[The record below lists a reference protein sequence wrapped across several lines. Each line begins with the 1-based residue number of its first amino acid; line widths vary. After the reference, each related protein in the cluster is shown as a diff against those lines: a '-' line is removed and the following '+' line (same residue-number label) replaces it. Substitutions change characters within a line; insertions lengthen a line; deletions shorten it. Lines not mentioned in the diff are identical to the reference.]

1 MRKID
6 ENKKEAITQAVF
18 QLTKEVGL
26 VGLSIAKV
34 AKIAGVSPATIY
46 VYYKD
51 KADMLSQILIGVKDI
66 LDEGQKEIIL
76 SVSDPL
82 EQFKKLLRHLIDK
95 WTTYP
100 KHAIFMRA
108 ALENPSE
115 IAPHGIAYSNKRA
128 EVIVALYDRLLDS
141 GKIKPLSQHLLIS
154 WTAGGIMN
162 NLLYHAQMGTQP
174 DDAEIQQMIE
184 LSVDDIKKN
193 L

>member
-66 LDEGQKEIIL
+66 LDEGQEEIIL

-82 EQFKKLLRHLIDK
+82 EQFKKLLRHLIHQ
-95 WTTYP
+95 WTSYP

-115 IAPHGIAYSNKRA
+115 IAPQGLAYSNQRA
-128 EVIVALYDRLLDS
+128 EVTVALYERLLAS
-141 GKIKPLSQHLLIS
+141 GKIKPLSQNLLIS

-162 NLLYHAQMGTQP
+162 NLMYHIQMGTEP
-174 DDAEIQQMIE
+174 DNVEIEQMIQ
-184 LSVDDIKKN
+184 LSVDAIKK
-193 L
+193 

>member
-82 EQFKKLLRHLIDK
+82 EQFKKLLNIS
-95 WTTYP
+95 
-100 KHAIFMRA
+100 
-108 ALENPSE
+108 ALS
-115 IAPHGIAYSNKRA
+115 
-128 EVIVALYDRLLDS
+128 L
-141 GKIKPLSQHLLIS
+141 
-154 WTAGGIMN
+154 
-162 NLLYHAQMGTQP
+162 
-174 DDAEIQQMIE
+174 
-184 LSVDDIKKN
+184 
-193 L
+193 